1 MLTEHLTERL
11 KEITA
16 NASQLSPEAQDKL
29 AEEIANALENAL
41 WDAQLRDPQHLEVL
55 RELAEEARQGP
66 KLPMPMPHD
75 TGDDHLLDPDDL
87 RFLADGERDE

>member
-1 MLTEHLTERL
+1 MLTDHLTERL

-41 WDAQLRDPQHLEVL
+41 WDAQLRDPQHLEAL
-55 RELAEEARQGP
+55 RELADEARHGS
-66 KLPMPMPHD
+66 KLPMPTPHD
-75 TGDDHLLDPDDL
+75 TGDVHP
-87 RFLADGERDE
+87 